1 MEIKNAR
8 GAEFKNENY
17 SDSTPYKSVSMPFDI
32 VSHVDSD
39 HPSTTQVDEETE
51 QSREKR
57 SMNLTEKI
65 EPKK

>member
-8 GAEFKNENY
+8 GAEFKNENN
-17 SDSTPYKSVSMPFDI
+17 SDSTPYKSVSMPFDS

-39 HPSTTQVDEETE
+39 HPSKTKVDEETD

-57 SMNLTEKI
+57 LMNLTEKI